1 MSNKNKQT
9 KWIVMEMFLA
19 GPGTRKEVWNRNTEA
34 IQWETFKRVSASLR
48 SNGLLETFSPQ
59 QIPLQ
64 SGQTLVRLT
73 LKGRRSVEGW
83 RIVRERGE
91 KQ

>member
-1 MSNKNKQT
+1 MKSKQT

-19 GPGTRKEVWNRNTEA
+19 GAGTRKEVWNRNPEA
-34 IQWETFKRVSASLR
+34 IQWETFKRVSAGLLA
-48 SNGLLETFSPQ
+48 NGLIETVQPMKVGHSVARAQ
-59 QIPLQ
+59 
-64 SGQTLVRLT
+64 LT
-73 LKGRRSVEGW
+73 TKGRRSVEGW